1 MSLPNTG
8 VSVAVDSKAY
18 ELALFYLGTYRLK
31 QLDSMTA
38 DEVAEITRKLALEIR
53 GCVTKF
59 LEKESC
65 VRGGFEGEFAF
76 Y

>member
-1 MSLPNTG
+1 MSPSTIG
-8 VSVAVDSKAY
+8 VSIDSKAY
-18 ELALFYLGTYRLK
+18 ELALFYLGTYRWK

-53 GCVTKF
+53 ECVTKF
-59 LEKESC
+59 LEKSC
-65 VRGGFEGEFAF
+65 VREGFEGESAF